1 MMCLI
6 YKYFIIMIIMIIIMI
21 INIGL
26 DSKYNW
32 FIIFLPGAEKE
43 LQ

>member
-32 FIIFLPGAEKE
+32 FPGAEKE